1 MNHDASARGI
11 YIGNGIRKTHLAT
24 GIDQSVSRYLV
35 NTLVTSIDQSVSK
48 CKPPLRIRVI
58 YLKKHI
64 FIYEDKLILQSRIYS
79 HHTTTIVLCFMNHV
93 DSEILKRVTV
103 TREIYIYTSIVFP
116 LEAVTMSPGLMP
128 EPLIIFSDAADMK

>member
-1 MNHDASARGI
+1 MASG
-11 YIGNGIRKTHLAT
+11 KHLAT
-24 GIDQSVSRYLV
+24 DIDQSVSRYLV

-79 HHTTTIVLCFMNHV
+79 HHTTTIVPCFMDQV
-93 DSEILKRVTV
+93 DSEHYCYKRN
-103 TREIYIYTSIVFP
+103 IYTSIVFP